1 MRKLATKRQYRTSL
15 GLRNAQIRISP
26 DRTDRNVCSPS
37 ARVRASDSEEKSE
50 SKQLLV
56 AKNIL
61 TSSPSQGGLAISGER
76 TPSRVNNFFPPAIR
90 IDSSPFPDDSRH
102 VSSAARPLAPPY
114 LGTRTPL
121 SSSRPLS
128 SRLRY
133 KVRRLRTSLLLSRI
147 SIPTRLPG
155 SADGL
160 SACSG

>member
-1 MRKLATKRQYRTSL
+1 MMVIYYHRRILRQSEDQRCRKLATKRQYRTSL

-102 VSSAARPLAPPY
+102 VSSAAPLAHW
-114 LGTRTPL
+114 
-121 SSSRPLS
+121 
-128 SRLRY
+128 
-133 KVRRLRTSLLLSRI
+133 RRLI
-147 SIPTRLPG
+147 SAPG
-155 SADGL
+155 RP
-160 SACSG
+160 